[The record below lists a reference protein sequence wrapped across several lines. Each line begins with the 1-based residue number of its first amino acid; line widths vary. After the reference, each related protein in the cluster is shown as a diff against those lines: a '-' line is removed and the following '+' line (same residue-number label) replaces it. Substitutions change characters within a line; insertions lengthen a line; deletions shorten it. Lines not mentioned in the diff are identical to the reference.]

1 MDSTIVSQA
10 SREASEPSRPLRIL
24 VVDDNPDSAD
34 MLAMSLRM
42 MGHVVRALYDPLQVV
57 ASALEF
63 HPDIAFLDV
72 GMPVLNGYALAAQL
86 RLQQWPSD
94 HRPWLV
100 ALTGWG
106 QDEDRRRSEDAG
118 FDDHLVKPADL
129 DLIESVCLQVSASL
143 KGNGSG
149 S

>member
-1 MDSTIVSQA
+1 MDSTVVSQA
-10 SREASEPSRPLRIL
+10 SREAGEQSRPLRIL

-42 MGHVVRALYDPLQVV
+42 MGHDVRALYDPLQVLS
-57 ASALEF
+57 SALEL

-86 RLQQWPSD
+86 RDQQWPEGR
-94 HRPWLV
+94 RPRLV

-106 QDEDRRRSEDAG
+106 RDEDRRRSEDAG
-118 FDDHLVKPADL
+118 FDDHLVKPADM

-143 KGNGSG
+143 KGHGST

>member
-1 MDSTIVSQA
+1 MDSTVVSPA
-10 SREASEPSRPLRIL
+10 GREASEAPRPLRIL

-42 MGHVVRALYDPLQVV
+42 MGHDVRALYDPLEVL
-57 ASALEF
+57 ACAIELR
-63 HPDIAFLDV
+63 PDIAFLDV

-86 RLQQWPSD
+86 RDQQWPGD
-94 HRPWLV
+94 RRPRLV

-106 QDEDRRRSEDAG
+106 RDEDRRRSEDAG

-129 DLIESVCLQVSASL
+129 DLIESVCLQVSAAL
-143 KGNGSG
+143 KGSR
-149 S
+149 SP

>member
-1 MDSTIVSQA
+1 MDPTAASQSIDDA
-10 SREASEPSRPLRIL
+10 VGVARPLRIL

-34 MLAMSLRM
+34 MLAMSLQM
-42 MGHVVRALYDPLQVV
+42 MGHDVRALYDPLQVV
-57 ASALEF
+57 SSALEF
-63 HPDIAFLDV
+63 HPDLAFLDV
-72 GMPVLNGYALAAQL
+72 GMPVLNGFALAAQL
-86 RLQQWPSD
+86 RVQQWRGGK
-94 HRPWLV
+94 RPRLV

-143 KGNGSG
+143 KGGGSAL
-149 S
+149 

>member
-1 MDSTIVSQA
+1 MDSTVAGQ
-10 SREASEPSRPLRIL
+10 SRPQTDDLTRPLRIL

-42 MGHVVRALYDPLQVV
+42 MGHHVIALYDPLQVV

-63 HPDIAFLDV
+63 LPDLAFLDV
-72 GMPVLNGYALAAQL
+72 GMPVLNGYALANQL
-86 RLQQWPSD
+86 RMQEWPGD
-94 HRPWLV
+94 NRPKLV

-106 QDEDRRRSEDAG
+106 QEEDRRRSEDAG
-118 FDDHLVKPADL
+118 FDHHLVKPADL
-129 DLIESVCLQVSASL
+129 DLIESVCLQVAASL
-143 KGNGSG
+143 KGSRLA